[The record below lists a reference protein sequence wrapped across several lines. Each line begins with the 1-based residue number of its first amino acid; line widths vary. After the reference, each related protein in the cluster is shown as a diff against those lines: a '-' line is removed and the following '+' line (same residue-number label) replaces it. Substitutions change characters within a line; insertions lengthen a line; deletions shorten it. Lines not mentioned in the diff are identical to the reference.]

1 MNHTTASSTDLSAA
15 VSTAMST
22 ALSRRRLLAGA
33 AALAALGVSPAG
45 WAQQPYP
52 GRAIKLVVPF
62 PPGGSTDVAGRVLGM
77 AMQARLGSQA
87 VVVDNRAG
95 AAGAIGTDAVAKAA
109 ADGYTLGVGGV
120 GSMVTLELLGR
131 KLPYDAEKD
140 LVCVGHM
147 GSLGLAIGVRAG
159 LAVHNVKELVA
170 YAKANPGKISYGT
183 SGNGSPGHLAYE
195 YLKSVTGMDGTHI
208 PYRGDAPLVT
218 DVLGGQVDVGVLT
231 GSGAV
236 AQARNSNLRLLAVT
250 SSKRFAQLPQVP
262 TVAEGG
268 VAGFDATIWNVLVA
282 PAGTPEAIVT
292 KLNAALVASMDE
304 PNVISQFDG
313 QGLIPVKMTPRETAD
328 FVRREREKWG
338 RVVKA
343 ANLKLTD

>member
-1 MNHTTASSTDLSAA
+1 MQHPLRSDSAPSVPFAA
-15 VSTAMST
+15 V
-22 ALSRRRLLAGA
+22 SRRRLLLGAG
-33 AALAALGVSPAG
+33 ALAALGLPPLVRAQPA
-45 WAQQPYP
+45 YP
-52 GRAIKLVVPF
+52 ARAVKLVVPF

-77 AMQARLGSQA
+77 AMQSRLGSQP

-95 AAGAIGTDAVAKAA
+95 AAGAIGTDAVAKSAP
-109 ADGYTLGVGGV
+109 DGYTLGVGGV

-159 LAVHNVKELVA
+159 LAVRSIQDLVA
-170 YAKANPGKISYGT
+170 YAKANPGRISYGT

-236 AQARNSNLRLLAVT
+236 AQAKNANLRLLAVT
-250 SSKRFAQLPQVP
+250 SARRFAQLPQVP

-268 VAGFDATIWNVLVA
+268 IAGFDATIWNVLIA
-282 PAGTPEAIVT
+282 PAGTPEPIVAR
-292 KLNAALVASMDE
+292 LNAALVAAMDDAT
-304 PNVISQFDG
+304 VLGQFDG
-313 QGLIPVKMTPRETAD
+313 QGLVPVKMTPRETAD

-338 RVVKA
+338 RVVRA

>member
-1 MNHTTASSTDLSAA
+1 MNHFAAHASLSN
-15 VSTAMST
+15 S
-22 ALSRRRLLAGA
+22 ALSRRRLLTGAGA
-33 AALAALGVSPAG
+33 LGALGALGVSPAA
-45 WAQQPYP
+45 WAQQNWPA
-52 GRAIKLVVPF
+52 RAIKLVVPF
-62 PPGGSTDVAGRVLGM
+62 PPGGSTDVAGRVLGL
-77 AMQARLGSQA
+77 AMQSRLGGSQP

-95 AAGAIGTDAVAKAA
+95 AAGAIGTDAVAKASP
-109 ADGYTLGVGGV
+109 DGYTLGVGGV

-131 KLPYDAEKD
+131 KLPYDADKD

-147 GSLGLAIGVRAG
+147 GSLGLAIGVRSS
-159 LAVHNVKELVA
+159 LAVHNIKELVA

-236 AQARNSNLRLLAVT
+236 AQAKNANLRLLAVT
-250 SSKRFAQLPQVP
+250 SAKRFAQLPTVP

-268 VAGFDATIWNVLVA
+268 IADFDATIWNVLIA
-282 PAGTPEAIVT
+282 PAGTPEPIVAR
-292 KLNAALVASMDE
+292 LNAALVASMDDA
-304 PNVISQFDG
+304 NVISQFDG
-313 QGLIPVKMTPRETAD
+313 QGLIPVKMTPRETTA
-328 FVRREREKWG
+328 FVKREREKWG
-338 RVVKA
+338 KVVRA